1 MKVTESLRTGI
12 INREGGREASM
23 RKIVI
28 GSRDSRLA
36 VVQSE
41 MVRDFI
47 LEKHPDM
54 EV

>member
-1 MKVTESLRTGI
+1 
-12 INREGGREASM
+12 M

-47 LEKHPDM
+47 WEKHPVM
-54 EV
+54 EVDILSM

>member
-1 MKVTESLRTGI
+1 MKVTESLGIGI

-41 MVRDFI
+41 M
-47 LEKHPDM
+47 E
-54 EV
+54 